1 MKNKAKALVLSAA
14 VLSSA
19 ANGIDLSGTVF
30 DKAAKA
36 HNLDPL
42 LVYSVALAE
51 SASGRGNGS
60 ISPWPWTLRVP
71 GLPFYAKSEDQ
82 AKAKL
87 AEFQQQY
94 GRAIDVGFMQVSVR
108 WNGHRV
114 SSPAEL
120 LDPETN
126 VMVGA
131 EDTWKEM
138 VERVYASDREQQQA
152 IFGEQARLQLMAVK
166 AVVVCSRNLLEE
178 IV

>member
-1 MKNKAKALVLSAA
+1 MNKKAKALVLSA
-14 VLSSA
+14 VLLSST
-19 ANGIDLSGTVF
+19 ANAIDLSGTIF

-87 AEFQQQY
+87 AEFQEQY
-94 GRAIDVGFMQVSVR
+94 GRAIDVGFMQVSIR

-114 SSPAEL
+114 SSPADL

-131 EDTWKEM
+131 EVLSEAIKSSPNDLELGVGRYHAWED
-138 VERVYASDREQQQA
+138 EIRARNYGSRVLA
-152 IFGEQARLQLMAVK
+152 IY
-166 AVVVCSRNLLEE
+166 RNLRDL
-178 IV
+178 

>member
-14 VLSSA
+14 LLSST
-19 ANGIDLSGTVF
+19 ANAIDLSGTIF

-36 HNLDPL
+36 YNLDPL

-94 GRAIDVGFMQVSVR
+94 GRAIDVGL
-108 WNGHRV
+108 
-114 SSPAEL
+114 AL
-120 LDPETN
+120 LQI
-126 VMVGA
+126 VGG
-131 EDTWKEM
+131 DKL
-138 VERVYASDREQQQA
+138 
-152 IFGEQARLQLMAVK
+152 IIPF
-166 AVVVCSRNLLEE
+166 C
-178 IV
+178 

>member
-131 EDTWKEM
+131 EAIQSSPNDLELGIGRYHAWED
-138 VERVYASDREQQQA
+138 ENRARNYGSRVLA
-152 IFGEQARLQLMAVK
+152 IY
-166 AVVVCSRNLLEE
+166 RNLRDL
-178 IV
+178 

>member
-14 VLSSA
+14 LLSST
-19 ANGIDLSGTVF
+19 ANAIDLSGTIF

-36 HNLDPL
+36 YNLDPL

-94 GRAIDVGFMQVSVR
+94 PRIENRLPSSIERR
-108 WNGHRV
+108 W
-114 SSPAEL
+114 
-120 LDPETN
+120 
-126 VMVGA
+126 
-131 EDTWKEM
+131 
-138 VERVYASDREQQQA
+138 
-152 IFGEQARLQLMAVK
+152 
-166 AVVVCSRNLLEE
+166 
-178 IV
+178 

>member
-14 VLSSA
+14 LLSST
-19 ANGIDLSGTVF
+19 ANAIDLSGTIF

-36 HNLDPL
+36 YNLDPL

-94 GRAIDVGFMQVSVR
+94 GRAIDVGFMQVSIR

-114 SSPAEL
+114 SSPADL

-131 EDTWKEM
+131 EVLSE
-138 VERVYASDREQQQA
+138 AL
-152 IFGEQARLQLMAVK
+152 LQ
-166 AVVVCSRNLLEE
+166 S
-178 IV
+178 

>member
-1 MKNKAKALVLSAA
+1 MKNKAKTFVLCATF
-14 VLSSA
+14 LSSA
-19 ANGIDLSGTVF
+19 ANTIDLSGTVF

-51 SASGRGNGS
+51 SASGRGDGS

-87 AEFQQQY
+87 AEFQKQY
-94 GRAIDVGFMQVSVR
+94 GRAIDVGFMQVNIR

-114 SSPAEL
+114 SSPVDL
-120 LDPETN
+120 LNPETN
-126 VMVGA
+126 VMIGA
-131 EDTWKEM
+131 EVLSE
-138 VERVYASDREQQQA
+138 A
-152 IFGEQARLQLMAVK
+152 IKSSPNDLELGIGRYHAWEDEIRARNYGSRIL
-166 AVVVCSRNLLEE
+166 SIYRNLHDL
-178 IV
+178 